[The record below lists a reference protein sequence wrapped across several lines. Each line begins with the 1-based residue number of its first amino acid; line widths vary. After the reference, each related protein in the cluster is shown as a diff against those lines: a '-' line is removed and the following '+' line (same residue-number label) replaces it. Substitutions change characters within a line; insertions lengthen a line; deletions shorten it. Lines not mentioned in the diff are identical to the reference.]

1 MSIDID
7 EDLDERGASTQLESI
22 TKHLSLTCIFTV
34 MQNTISA
41 LESLEYISFDMC
53 FIADNMSDNC
63 SMGAFEFLRVS
74 RIIGCTMP
82 IVLLTNDE
90 SDPNQDGLPPIGFH
104 PSDPTLVKFS
114 ALLLRPY
121 TRSELCMLICHAF
134 TIPSPK
140 GNDEDGMDLSTSHSG
155 SQLFTSS
162 FTAMNTDSNSAA
174 ADTQEGLYHMQSLP
188 SSGSAL
194 DWGFKE
200 STSTD
205 NQRFYRNASLSAS
218 AASYTKTESVQRN
231 FGQKVHGR
239 IQQYDPQ
246 QQSTTVFHYLTTK

>member
-22 TKHLSLTCIFTV
+22 TKHLRLTCIFTV

-246 QQSTTVFHYLTTK
+246 QQSTPVFHYLTTK